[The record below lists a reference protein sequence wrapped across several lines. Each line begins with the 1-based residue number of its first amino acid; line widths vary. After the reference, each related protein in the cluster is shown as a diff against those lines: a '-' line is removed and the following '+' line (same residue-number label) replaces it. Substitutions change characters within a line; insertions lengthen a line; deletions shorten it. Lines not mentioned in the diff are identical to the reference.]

1 MKLIKFGAEW
11 CTHCKEQDTILEKF
25 DAIPVEVIDCDND
38 TDDLCTKYRVM
49 SIPTMLL
56 IDNDQVVERFNGTIT
71 LDELNECVNNHIK
84 KERPVL

>member
-1 MKLIKFGAEW
+1 MKLLKFGADW

-38 TDDLCTKYRVM
+38 TDDLCSKYNIM

-56 IDNDQVVERFNGTIT
+56 IDNDEVVERINGVIS
-71 LDELNECVNNHIK
+71 LDDLNNKIK
-84 KERPVL
+84 VHL

>member
-1 MKLIKFGAEW
+1 MKLIKFGADW

-38 TDDLCTKYRVM
+38 TDDLCSKYNIM

-56 IDNDQVVERFNGTIT
+56 IDNDEVVERFNRTIS
-71 LDELNECVNNHIK
+71 LDELNECVNNYMK
-84 KERPVL
+84 KEKPVL